1 MATPVGWS
9 QGGSGSVCLAFDQL
23 RDVIESQEELIHQ
36 LRNVMILQ
44 DENFVSKEEFQAV
57 EKKLVEEKAAHAKTK
72 VLLAK
77 EEEKLQF
84 ALGEVEVLSKQLEK
98 EKLAFE
104 KALSSVKSRAL
115 QESSKKDQLITK
127 CNEIESHII
136 KQEDILNGKEN
147 EIKELQQVISQQKEI
162 FRYEKIARNGL
173 IKTSPE
179 NKYLK
184 AYFASFSQS
193 TEGLIPNL
201 CPELS
206 GWVEG
211 QRLQWLVISSL

>member
-1 MATPVGWS
+1 MATPLGWS

-104 KALSSVKSRAL
+104 KALSNVKSRVL

-147 EIKELQQVISQQKEI
+147 EIKELQQVICQQKQI
-162 FRYEKIARNGL
+162 FSPRPASWLRCRNHMSDFRIQKQQENYMAQVL
-173 IKTSPE
+173 DQKHKKTSGMRQ
-179 NKYLK
+179 
-184 AYFASFSQS
+184 ARRH
-193 TEGLIPNL
+193 
-201 CPELS
+201 
-206 GWVEG
+206 
-211 QRLQWLVISSL
+211 QRLREK

>member
-1 MATPVGWS
+1 MATPLGWS

-36 LRNVMILQ
+36 LRNVMVLQ

-147 EIKELQQVISQQKEI
+147 EIKELQQVISQQKQI
-162 FRYEKIARNGL
+162 
-173 IKTSPE
+173 
-179 NKYLK
+179 
-184 AYFASFSQS
+184 FSQLHCRNHMS
-193 TEGLIPNL
+193 DYRIQKQQENYMAQVLDQKHKKA
-201 CPELS
+201 S
-206 GWVEG
+206 GTHQARSHQHPREK
-211 QRLQWLVISSL
+211 

>member
-1 MATPVGWS
+1 MGTPVGWS

-23 RDVIESQEELIHQ
+23 RDVIEAQEELIHQ
-36 LRNVMILQ
+36 LRNVMVLQ

-84 ALGEVEVLSKQLEK
+84 ALGDVEVLSKQLEK

-104 KALSSVKSRAL
+104 KALSSAKSRAP

-127 CNEIESHII
+127 CNEIESHVI

-162 FRYEKIARNGL
+162 FRNHMSDFWIQKQQENYVAQVLDQKHKKASGMRQTWSRQCSREK
-173 IKTSPE
+173 
-179 NKYLK
+179 
-184 AYFASFSQS
+184 
-193 TEGLIPNL
+193 
-201 CPELS
+201 
-206 GWVEG
+206 
-211 QRLQWLVISSL
+211 

>member
-1 MATPVGWS
+1 MATPLGWS
-9 QGGSGSVCLAFDQL
+9 QGASGSVCLAFDQL

-36 LRNVMILQ
+36 LRNVMVLQ

-147 EIKELQQVISQQKEI
+147 EIKELQQVISQQKQI
-162 FRYEKIARNGL
+162 
-173 IKTSPE
+173 
-179 NKYLK
+179 
-184 AYFASFSQS
+184 FSQLHCRNHMS
-193 TEGLIPNL
+193 DYRIQKQQENYMAQVLDQKHKKA
-201 CPELS
+201 S
-206 GWVEG
+206 GTRQARSHQHPREK
-211 QRLQWLVISSL
+211 